1 MRERHGPRTMVAYV
15 YQDSLPSMQPILD
28 EMRRAHPEY
37 AWRAEHRA
45 ISQQFKSMAGE
56 FRQPWTSTCLFPM
69 TYRALPALARGGYL
83 TPLDGAFPAR
93 AITAFEPRALALASY
108 KDQLFGMPED
118 LSPYAL
124 IARRDLLDRLNLDVP
139 DTWDEFERQLP
150 LLAKLC
156 GGRPVCVDL
165 LGTSWDQGLGFLSS
179 LLSTHGAPLGPVS
192 ESLAAAPKVW
202 KAAYEFARGLHRHF
216 GWLDPR
222 GAGLASFPHGRA
234 AYCFAFPGGLARL
247 PREALGRL
255 AVAPVPRGTA
265 ERLRTVFCKGTCWC
279 VPRGTL
285 APDLAVELLK
295 AVTDPARA
303 KAMELAQGCA
313 FPARHGLWRDAE
325 VLARKPFYARAGAF
339 LEAHTCRPLPAGI
352 DWDLAWSSFREALD
366 LGESAEAWV
375 ERVAAACGTLA
386 RQDVRN
392 RKIRDAIC
400 YAEAN
405 LSRIR
410 RVADVAGYVGLHP
423 RYFGLLFQKETGLS
437 FPVWLLRAR
446 MEKARERLADLSKT
460 TKELALS
467 LGFRNSSVFCQ
478 AFKRHFRMNPTEMRR
493 RLLSGLPPGGGL

>member
-1 MRERHGPRTMVAYV
+1 MHERHGPRAMVAYV
-15 YQDSLPSMQPILD
+15 YRDSLPSMRAILE

-37 AWRAEHRA
+37 DWRADHRT
-45 ISQQFKSMAGE
+45 ISLQFKSLVSE

-69 TYRALPALARGGYL
+69 TCRAIPGLAREGYL
-83 TPLDGAFPAR
+83 TPLDGAFSAKTV
-93 AITAFEPRALALASY
+93 AAFAPEALALASH

-124 IARRDLLDRLNLDVP
+124 IARRDLLDRLGLELP
-139 DTWDEFERQLP
+139 ETWDAFERQLP

-156 GGRPVCVDL
+156 GGRPACVELDL
-165 LGTSWDQGLGFLSS
+165 KASWDQGIGFLSS

-202 KAAYEFARGLHRHF
+202 KGAYEFARGLHRQF
-216 GWLDPR
+216 DWLNPCGSSPQDF
-222 GAGLASFPHGRA
+222 LSGRA
-234 AYCFAFPGGLARL
+234 AYYFAFPGWLARL
-247 PREALGRL
+247 PREVLDRL
-255 AVAPVPRGTA
+255 VVGPVPRGTS
-265 ERLRTVFCKGTCWC
+265 ERRRTVFCKGTCWC

-285 APDLAVELLK
+285 APDLAVEVLK

-303 KAMELAQGCA
+303 RAMELAQGCA

-366 LGESAEAWV
+366 LGEPAEAWLD
-375 ERVAAACGTLA
+375 RVASACGSLA
-386 RQDVRN
+386 RQNVRN

-400 YAEAN
+400 YSEAN

-410 RVADVAGYVGLHP
+410 RVADVAAYVGLHP
-423 RYFGLLFQKETGLS
+423 RYFGLLFQKETGHS
-437 FPVWLLRAR
+437 FPDWLLRVR

-493 RLLSGLPPGGGL
+493 RMLSGLPPGSA